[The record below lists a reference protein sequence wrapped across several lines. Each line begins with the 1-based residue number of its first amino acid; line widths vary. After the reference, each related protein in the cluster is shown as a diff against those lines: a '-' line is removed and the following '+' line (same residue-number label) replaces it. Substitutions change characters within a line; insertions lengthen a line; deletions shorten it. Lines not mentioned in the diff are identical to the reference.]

1 MGSVWVVQLSWFAE
15 DLKGFRGPGTLVLF
29 YILTG
34 RQLLHNVVLVSAV
47 QQRESIITV
56 TSHPF

>member
-15 DLKGFRGPGTLVLF
+15 DLKGFQGPGTLVLF
-29 YILTG
+29 YVLIG